1 MRGTAATGTV
11 ELTIRAGLGRPIPSA
26 TKDHLSKVLNVFI
39 ADDSAV
45 VRERL
50 ADLVTQV
57 GGLRVVG
64 EAEDAPSAEDG
75 ILLTRPDVAIV
86 DIRMPGGS
94 GIDVVRRVSQAS
106 GRRPTFIVHSNYAYD
121 QFRKACA
128 EAGADFFFEKGT
140 ETHRVSEA
148 LRSLTAAR

>member
-1 MRGTAATGTV
+1 MN
-11 ELTIRAGLGRPIPSA
+11 
-26 TKDHLSKVLNVFI
+26 KVLNVFI

-50 ADLVTQV
+50 SELVAQV
-57 GGLRVVG
+57 GGARVIG
-64 EAEDAPSAEDG
+64 QADDAPSAEDG
-75 ILLTRPDVAIV
+75 ILSTKPDVAIV

-94 GIDVVRRVSQAS
+94 GIDVVRRVRSSAE
-106 GRRPTFIVHSNYAYD
+106 RKPTFIVHSNYAYD
-121 QFRKACA
+121 QFRKAST

-148 LRSLTAAR
+148 LRMLAGR

>member
-1 MRGTAATGTV
+1 M
-11 ELTIRAGLGRPIPSA
+11 
-26 TKDHLSKVLNVFI
+26 KDPLNKVLNVFI

-45 VRERL
+45 VRDRL
-50 ADLVTQV
+50 ADLVAQV

-64 EAEDAPSAEDG
+64 QADDAPSAEDG
-75 ILLTRPDVAIV
+75 ILTTKPDVAIV

-94 GIDVVRRVSQAS
+94 GIDVVRRVRQAAENK
-106 GRRPTFIVHSNYAYD
+106 PTFIVHSNYAYD

-140 ETHRVSEA
+140 ETHRVSDA
-148 LRSLTAAR
+148 LRMLATK

>member
-1 MRGTAATGTV
+1 M
-11 ELTIRAGLGRPIPSA
+11 
-26 TKDHLSKVLNVFI
+26 KKVLNVFI

-50 ADLVTQV
+50 ADLIAQV
-57 GGLRVVG
+57 GGMRVVG
-64 EAEDAPSAEDG
+64 QADDAPSAEDG
-75 ILLTRPDVAIV
+75 ILTTKPDVAIV

-94 GIDVVRRVSQAS
+94 GIDVVRRVRDTAESQ
-106 GRRPTFIVHSNYAYD
+106 PTFIVHSNYAYD

-148 LRSLTAAR
+148 LRMLAAR